1 MWTLRPASLA
11 QYWSR
16 LIWRGRFLGIANI
29 QEFRR
34 RSIVIL
40 CLIPL
45 VHSFLIGRCPGNTS
59 KTLGQRIGL
68 SKRLLKFPPELYAL
82 VMSSRWRAREKGL
95 SLRTATH
102 SSCKSGFDLPAPSST
117 GISTCRS
124 EPLDL
129 LPHDFTNKYLGQ
141 VPMSNRV
148 LQKLCTGGEVPVSKV
163 AQFSESSYS

>member
-1 MWTLRPASLA
+1 MWTLQRASLA
-11 QYWSR
+11 QYWFR

-45 VHSFLIGRCPGNTS
+45 VHSFLISRCPGNTS

-82 VMSSRWRAREKGL
+82 VMSSQFRAREKGL

-117 GISTCRS
+117 GIGTCRS
-124 EPLDL
+124 EPLREEADAS
-129 LPHDFTNKYLGQ
+129 DA
-141 VPMSNRV
+141 R
-148 LQKLCTGGEVPVSKV
+148 
-163 AQFSESSYS
+163 FSRMLNE